1 MTYFYLTEIFF
12 LTQKIFLVFLSEKYK
27 NGTTRKRE
35 KIYKKKNKYR
45 LFDSS
50 SIFFS
55 IFTSDCRK
63 EDGLIPKFIMG
74 V

>member
-1 MTYFYLTEIFF
+1 M
-12 LTQKIFLVFLSEKYK
+12 
-27 NGTTRKRE
+27 ND
-35 KIYKKKNKYR
+35 R

-50 SIFFS
+50 SIFLAGYKLV
-55 IFTSDCRK
+55 FTSDCRK